1 MQVVKCWV
9 LLGVALLPA
18 TLVGAQT
25 IEAERLVVPD
35 STRQRP
41 AVAETDLPDLARRL
55 LPRLI
60 PARDTTPP
68 EPGHKYIVVLPVVSY
83 SLTTRGLV
91 QLTSSTAFREED
103 ANMSSLVAALTYTQN
118 KQLILNATPSIWT
131 RENRYNLVGDWRLM
145 RYPQATYGLG
155 MHNSPADAIQ
165 MSYDYLRIYQS
176 ALRQLRP
183 NLYAGLGY
191 QLDYHWDIRSQ
202 QGSREVGA
210 VSEYRRGVQGRSVSS
225 GVALTALYDSRG
237 NAINPPAGGT
247 YLSLQLRP
255 NLRQL
260 GSDNAYQSL
269 LLDAR
274 KYLRLREGSRNVLA
288 LWSYNAF
295 VFGRNAPFLDLPST
309 GWDMYNNTGRGYI
322 QGRFRGQGLLYSEA
336 EYRFGITRN
345 RLLGGVVFV
354 NAQSAS
360 EPGGHRFEQL
370 APAGGVGLR
379 LNMNKRSGTNLTVDY
394 GVGRQGSRGLWFN
407 FGEVF

>member
-1 MQVVKCWV
+1 MRIIKWWA
-9 LLGVALLPA
+9 LLGAGWLTAGSALAQPTDTPHPIPADTTRRRAALP
-18 TLVGAQT
+18 
-25 IEAERLVVPD
+25 
-35 STRQRP
+35 
-41 AVAETDLPDLARRL
+41 ETDLPDVLRRVF
-55 LPRLI
+55 PRLI

-155 MHNSPADAIQ
+155 MRNSPADAIQ

-191 QLDYHWDIRSQ
+191 QLDYHWDIRSL
-202 QGSREVGA
+202 QGTREVSA
-210 VSEYRRGVQGRSVSS
+210 VSEYRTGVRGRSVSS
-225 GVALTALYDSRG
+225 GVAFTALYDSRG

-255 NLRQL
+255 NFRQL
-260 GSDNAYQSL
+260 GSDASYQSL
-269 LLDAR
+269 LVDAR
-274 KYLRLREGSRNVLA
+274 KYLRLRPGSRNVLA

-295 VFGRNAPFLDLPST
+295 VLGRNAPYLDLPST

-322 QGRFRGQGLLYSEA
+322 QGRFRGQGLLYTEA

-354 NAQSAS
+354 NAQSAA
-360 EPGGHRFEQL
+360 EPGGMRFAQV

-394 GVGRQGSRGLWFN
+394 GFGRQGSRGLWFN

>member
-1 MQVVKCWV
+1 MRIFQWWGLMSAG
-9 LLGVALLPA
+9 LLAGAPA
-18 TLVGAQT
+18 AAQST
-25 IEAERLVVPD
+25 EAERLVVPD
-35 STRQRP
+35 SLHRP
-41 AVAETDLPDLARRL
+41 TPPETDLPDVLRRAF
-55 LPRLI
+55 PRLI

-68 EPGHKYIVVLPVVSY
+68 APGHKYIVVLPVVSY

-118 KQLILNATPSIWT
+118 RQLILNATPSIWT
-131 RENRYNLVGDWRLM
+131 TGNRYNLVGDWRLM

-155 MHNSPADAIQ
+155 MHNRPADAVQ
-165 MSYDYLRIYQS
+165 MNYDYLRIYQS
-176 ALRQLRP
+176 VLRQLRP

-191 QLDYHWDIRSQ
+191 QLDYHWDIRSARNEQ
-202 QGSREVGA
+202 PVSS
-210 VSEYRRGVQGRSVSS
+210 VSEYRRGVRGRSVSS
-225 GVALTALYDSRG
+225 GLALTALYDSRG
-237 NAINPPAGGT
+237 NAINPPAGGS

-255 NLRQL
+255 NFRQL
-260 GSDNAYQSL
+260 GSDAAYQSL
-269 LLDAR
+269 LVDVR

-295 VFGRNAPFLDLPST
+295 VFGNGAPYLDLPST

-322 QGRFRGQGLLYSEA
+322 QGRFRGQGLLYTEA

-360 EPGGHRFEQL
+360 EPGGHRFEQV

-379 LNMNKRSGTNLTVDY
+379 LNMNKLSRTNLTVDY
-394 GVGRQGSRGLWFN
+394 GIGRQGSRGLWFN

>member
-1 MQVVKCWV
+1 MRIVKCWV
-9 LLGVALLPA
+9 LLGMGLLTAAPV
-18 TLVGAQT
+18 LAQT

-35 STRQRP
+35 SAAQRP
-41 AVAETDLPDLARRL
+41 AVVETDLPDLARRL

-68 EPGHKYIVVLPVVSY
+68 APGHKYIVVLPVVSY

-91 QLTSSTAFREED
+91 QLTSSTAWREQD

-131 RENRYNLVGDWRLM
+131 RDNRFNLVGDWRLM

-155 MHNSPADAIQ
+155 MHNRPADAIQ

-191 QLDYHWDIRSQ
+191 QLDYHWDIRSRQ
-202 QGSREVGA
+202 AGQEVSA
-210 VSEYRRGVQGRSVSS
+210 VSAYQRGVRGRSVSS
-225 GVALTALYDSRG
+225 GVVFTGLYDSRG

-247 YLSLQLRP
+247 YLSLQVRP

-260 GSDNAYQSL
+260 GSDANYQTL

-295 VFGRNAPFLDLPST
+295 VLGHRAPYLDLPST

-322 QGRFRGQGLLYSEA
+322 QGRFRGQGLLYTEA
-336 EYRFGITRN
+336 EYRFRITRN

-360 EPGGHRFEQL
+360 EPGGHRFEQV

-394 GVGRQGSRGLWFN
+394 GFGRQGSRGLWFN